1 MPEFAIILARW
12 AAWAPG
18 LESET
23 DWAHWDGEPPQGP
36 AVPDLSWLPP
46 MQRRRLPALARGVF
60 HVARQAGGDDV
71 DRLPTVLASAHGE
84 LSRTLGL
91 LNDLA
96 ENEPLSP
103 AAFSLSVHNAV
114 SGQLSIA
121 LGNRAPASCVALAG
135 DGISTALLEAQCL
148 AGPGGDAQHTV
159 WTRVTGDFNV
169 TVVASGTTTD
179 ATNAFTYHIK
189 LDADA
194 AMPLTV
200 AGHGASVGCNVFR
213 CVNTTTGIDP
223 ATEDTCIGSHGF
235 VSVQV
240 DATNLQGTFKLG
252 FPTGGTDSTA
262 AQPAGG
268 QNKCDLCLRKQDT
281 TPTATTSL
289 TAAIDP
295 HATLGTAGAI
305 DFELN
310 KIANVA
316 GGVEVTRTAA
326 PYGEGYIFDITF
338 SGGAVKGDVPELTLV
353 DNLLTSPPA
362 SHRQNRFRAKRVLRR
377 RHRGLL
383 GLLRGL
389 RGRPPPTMLACMP
402 LPRLAPPSLHF

>member
-1 MPEFAIILARW
+1 MYNRGLIIISITGRHAAAGLYSHRGNMPEFAIILARW

-148 AGPGGDAQHTV
+148 AGPGGDALVVIYEAPLPEQYRPYQQSDTFPWALALRLGPGGTGYRLSRRAGSGGPANQGPALARFLAAGDADLTLRGPRSDWR
-159 WTRVTGDFNV
+159 WTRD
-169 TVVASGTTTD
+169 
-179 ATNAFTYHIK
+179 
-189 LDADA
+189 
-194 AMPLTV
+194 
-200 AGHGASVGCNVFR
+200 
-213 CVNTTTGIDP
+213 
-223 ATEDTCIGSHGF
+223 E
-235 VSVQV
+235 
-240 DATNLQGTFKLG
+240 
-252 FPTGGTDSTA
+252 
-262 AQPAGG
+262 
-268 QNKCDLCLRKQDT
+268 
-281 TPTATTSL
+281 
-289 TAAIDP
+289 
-295 HATLGTAGAI
+295 
-305 DFELN
+305 
-310 KIANVA
+310 
-316 GGVEVTRTAA
+316 
-326 PYGEGYIFDITF
+326 
-338 SGGAVKGDVPELTLV
+338 
-353 DNLLTSPPA
+353 
-362 SHRQNRFRAKRVLRR
+362 
-377 RHRGLL
+377 
-383 GLLRGL
+383 
-389 RGRPPPTMLACMP
+389 
-402 LPRLAPPSLHF
+402 